1 MVNKAELMA
10 DISSYIFNCTSRVM
24 AEDEYYHLISLCEP
38 YYREIAKEAYKSER
52 LKSKTHVNM
61 QSEDERVIMALN
73 AMGSR

>member
-1 MVNKAELMA
+1 
-10 DISSYIFNCTSRVM
+10 M